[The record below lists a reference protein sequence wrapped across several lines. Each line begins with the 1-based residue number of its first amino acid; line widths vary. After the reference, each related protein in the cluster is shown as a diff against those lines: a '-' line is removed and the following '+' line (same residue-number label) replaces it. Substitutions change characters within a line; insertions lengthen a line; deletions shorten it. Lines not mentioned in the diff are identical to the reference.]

1 MFFPH
6 LIEGEKAI
14 SITSSTQSSSLFS
27 DIGIST
33 HPRDYWEINLD
44 QARTALT
51 ESVKKQEQMK
61 HLLIRLIIAK
71 EPRITE
77 LFMEYFTL
85 QDILDIAF
93 REIGT
98 GFIGGKSVG
107 MLLGRKIL
115 EKDLGENLL
124 NHWEPHDSFYL
135 GSDIFYTYIVYND
148 WWDLR
153 CKQKTPEG
161 YFSLANELQEKFL
174 NGKFPEVIREQF
186 YQMMEY
192 FGQSPIIVRSSS
204 LLEDNFGN
212 AFAGKY
218 ESVFCANQGSPEERF
233 EEFENAVRTVYASA
247 MSDDALT
254 YRLNRGLAGKDEQM
268 AILVQR
274 VSGDHYGKLFFP
286 HLAGVGH
293 STNLYVWNKEMDP
306 DAGMLRIVF
315 GLGTRAVDRISGD
328 YARIVSLDRPTKG
341 APVVYGDEK
350 KFSQHKVDVL
360 NLQENKMDEVAI
372 DSFYT
377 TDLKTEREIFF
388 SIDFP
393 MLERFRELNR
403 PIDPMPQILDF
414 KKLLMETDFPPL
426 AKRILSTIEN
436 AYNYPVDIEFAMNF
450 NPEGNYKFNL
460 LQCRPLQTKVPG
472 KAVNIPKPKEENIFF
487 SSTGN
492 FMGGNVK
499 IPVDYV
505 IFVKAQ
511 EYLALKEREKYQL
524 ARIIGV
530 LNKNLKGKNIMLM
543 GPGRWGTTTPSL
555 GVPVHFSEL
564 CNVTA
569 LCEVSYSQGGLM
581 PEVSFGSHFFQDIV
595 ESGIFYVA
603 IFDGETDVTFR
614 TEYILSL
621 ENILEEL
628 LPKEK
633 KWANVIHVAK
643 TKDLTLYSDI
653 TSQEILCG

>member
-1 MFFPH
+1 
-6 LIEGEKAI
+6 
-14 SITSSTQSSSLFS
+14 
-27 DIGIST
+27 
-33 HPRDYWEINLD
+33 
-44 QARTALT
+44 
-51 ESVKKQEQMK
+51 
-61 HLLIRLIIAK
+61 
-71 EPRITE
+71 
-77 LFMEYFTL
+77 
-85 QDILDIAF
+85 
-93 REIGT
+93 
-98 GFIGGKSVG
+98 
-107 MLLGRKIL
+107 
-115 EKDLGENLL
+115 
-124 NHWEPHDSFYL
+124 
-135 GSDIFYTYIVYND
+135 
-148 WWDLR
+148 
-153 CKQKTPEG
+153 
-161 YFSLANELQEKFL
+161 
-174 NGKFPEVIREQF
+174 
-186 YQMMEY
+186 
-192 FGQSPIIVRSSS
+192 
-204 LLEDNFGN
+204 
-212 AFAGKY
+212 
-218 ESVFCANQGSPEERF
+218 
-233 EEFENAVRTVYASA
+233 
-247 MSDDALT
+247 
-254 YRLNRGLAGKDEQM
+254 
-268 AILVQR
+268 
-274 VSGDHYGKLFFP
+274 
-286 HLAGVGH
+286 
-293 STNLYVWNKEMDP
+293 
-306 DAGMLRIVF
+306 
-315 GLGTRAVDRISGD
+315 
-328 YARIVSLDRPTKG
+328 
-341 APVVYGDEK
+341 
-350 KFSQHKVDVL
+350 
-360 NLQENKMDEVAI
+360 
-372 DSFYT
+372 
-377 TDLKTEREIFF
+377 
-388 SIDFP
+388 
-393 MLERFRELNR
+393 
-403 PIDPMPQILDF
+403 
-414 KKLLMETDFPPL
+414 
-426 AKRILSTIEN
+426 
-436 AYNYPVDIEFAMNF
+436 MNF

-511 EYLALKEREKYQL
+511 EYLTLKEREKYQL